1 MMRWIGRMIGV
12 LVVALGAI
20 AVVFVLGMRR
30 KSPVVQ
36 DNVRRFNRAV
46 TNPRVLKTAGT
57 PGASAS
63 IIHHVGRTTGRS
75 HATPVGPFAVGE
87 GFVIALP
94 YGPGADWVKNVLA
107 SGSATL
113 VHEGSTIDVDR
124 PEVVPVTLVIDELP
138 TSQQRT
144 LRVFGVE
151 ECLRVQRAG

>member
-1 MMRWIGRMIGV
+1 MMRKR
-12 LVVALGAI
+12 
-20 AVVFVLGMRR
+20 
-30 KSPVVQ
+30 
-36 DNVRRFNRAV
+36 
-46 TNPRVLKTAGT
+46 

-75 HATPVGPFAVGE
+75 HATPVGPFAVDE

-94 YGPGADWVKNVLA
+94 YGPGADWVRNVLA

-113 VHEGSTIDVDR
+113 VHEGDTITIDR
-124 PEVVPVTLVIDELP
+124 PEVVPVTLVVDELP
-138 TSQQRT
+138 ASQQRM

>member
-1 MMRWIGRMIGV
+1 MRWVRRLVGF

-20 AVVFVLGMRR
+20 GVVFVLGMRR

-94 YGPGADWVKNVLA
+94 YGPGADWVRNVLA

-113 VHEGSTIDVDR
+113 VHEGSTINIDR
-124 PEVVPVTLVIDELP
+124 PEVVPVTLVVDELP
-138 TSQQRT
+138 TSQQRM

>member
-1 MMRWIGRMIGV
+1 MMRWIRRLVGF

-20 AVVFVLGMRR
+20 GVVFVLGMRR

-94 YGPGADWVKNVLA
+94 YGPGADWVRNVLA

-113 VHEGSTIDVDR
+113 VHEGSTINIDR
-124 PEVVPVTLVIDELP
+124 PEVVPVTLVVDELP
-138 TSQQRT
+138 TSQQRM

>member
-1 MMRWIGRMIGV
+1 MVRWIRRLVGF
-12 LVVALGAI
+12 LVVGLGAI
-20 AVVFVLGMRR
+20 GVVFLLGMRR

-57 PGASAS
+57 KGASAS

-75 HATPVGPFAVGE
+75 HATPIGPFAVGE

-94 YGPGADWVKNVLA
+94 YGPGADWVRNVLA

-113 VHEGSTIDVDR
+113 VHEGATIPIDR
-124 PEVVPVTLVIDELP
+124 PEVVPVTLVVDDLP
-138 TSQQRT
+138 ASQQRM

-151 ECLRVQRAG
+151 ECLRVQRVA